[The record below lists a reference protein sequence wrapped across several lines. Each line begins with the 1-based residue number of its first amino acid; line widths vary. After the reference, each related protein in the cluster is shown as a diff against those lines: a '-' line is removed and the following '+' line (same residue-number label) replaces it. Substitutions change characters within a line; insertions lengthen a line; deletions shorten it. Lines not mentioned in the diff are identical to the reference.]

1 MGDRLA
7 LRWLLNAPEKSPA
20 LDIFGE
26 LKSAQKILIAPSDRV
41 GGLFLAGSTFK
52 LIRQAYPQAHIS
64 LLVNNGQ
71 ANMARQIPFVD
82 AIISAELDK
91 PLWSDAFKAIGVKL
105 RSEDYDLAF
114 CLGSDCSFRLA
125 QICAQ
130 CGARLRVG
138 FGRDGIE
145 PFNIEIKLEQSTRYE
160 VDCYRNM
167 LDLLGIGGEAE
178 LVWQLAAENA
188 EQVCTRY
195 LGEGEAQVVG
205 LDLGRGV
212 SRGLTRRQLE
222 DIVGRIVE
230 RGFRALLFFSL
241 AERKLVNYLKETYG
255 NRTVLFEQEDL
266 LTAAALL
273 QNCKALISCNTD
285 LLHLAVSLKV
295 PAVGIFEEDPRRWI
309 ATEKSGV
316 AAVQQAD
323 LRSVSISQIVDAL
336 DGHLRG
342 R

>member
-1 MGDRLA
+1 M
-7 LRWLLNAPEKSPA
+7 RWLLAAPEKSPA
-20 LDIFGE
+20 LDIFSE
-26 LKSAQKILIAPSDRV
+26 IKSAQKILIIPSDRV
-41 GGLFLAGSTFK
+41 GGLFLAGSAFK

-64 LLVNNGQ
+64 LLVDMGQ
-71 ANMARQIPFVD
+71 VDMARQIPFVD
-82 AIISAELDK
+82 DVVSAELNK
-91 PLWSDAFKAIGVKL
+91 PLWSGAFKAVETAL
-105 RSEDYDLAF
+105 RREEYDLAF

-125 QICAQ
+125 QICAR

-138 FGRDGIE
+138 FGREGSE
-145 PFNIEIKLEQSTRYE
+145 PFNIEIKLMQEPRYE
-160 VDCYRNM
+160 VDCYKNM
-167 LDLLGIGGEAE
+167 LDLLGMGGEAE
-178 LVWQLAAENA
+178 LVWQLAADNA
-188 EQVCTRY
+188 EQVRTRY

-205 LDLGRGV
+205 VDLGRGAG
-212 SRGLTRRQLE
+212 RGLTRRQLE

-255 NRTVLFEQEDL
+255 NRTVLFEQDDL

-295 PAVGIFEEDPRRWI
+295 PSVGIFEEDPRRWV
-309 ATEKSGV
+309 ATENSGV
-316 AAVQQAD
+316 EAVYQAD

-336 DGHLRG
+336 DSHLHG